1 MEFPV
6 FDLGRYPNTW
16 VQDGM
21 LFGRSTSGI
30 YGVIDPMTEPGKTL
44 MDRRASFYAKRKKQA
59 APLTPLS
66 RAATE
71 FTSLI
76 IDIVAQRV
84 TKVIDNKG
92 NILLL
97 NQREPAFILSRPLAS
112 FSHHGDFVAL
122 KFEGTRQRVKVTAVP
137 SSIKKFGIFMYHKVY
152 GEVFLGLS
160 ENLAP
165 KTKVMA

>member
-21 LFGRSTSGI
+21 LFGRSASGI

-44 MDRRASFYAKRKKQA
+44 MDRRASFYAKRKTQA

-76 IDIVAQRV
+76 VDIVAQRV

-97 NQREPAFILSRPLAS
+97 NQRKPAFILSRPLAS
-112 FSHHGDFVAL
+112 FNHHGDFVSL
-122 KFEGTRQRVKVTAVP
+122 KFEGTMQRVKVNEIPA
-137 SSIKKFGIFMYHKVY
+137 SSKRYGIFMYHKVY

-160 ENLAP
+160 ENFAT